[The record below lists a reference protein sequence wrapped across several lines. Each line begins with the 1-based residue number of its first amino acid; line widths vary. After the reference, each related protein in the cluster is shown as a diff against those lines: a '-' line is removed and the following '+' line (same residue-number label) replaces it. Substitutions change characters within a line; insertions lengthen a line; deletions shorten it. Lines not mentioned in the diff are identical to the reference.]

1 MVSKTKKTVAQI
13 RSDVSQADS
22 DKICFICANPITVWA
37 IGSCKHP
44 GNLIMNFI
52 VYEFTDIDQFLININ
67 GIPIPKIWNRF

>member
-44 GNLIMNFI
+44 GNVTMDFI
-52 VYEFTDIDQFLININ
+52 IYEFTWMNSNFK
-67 GIPIPKIWNRF
+67 PEF